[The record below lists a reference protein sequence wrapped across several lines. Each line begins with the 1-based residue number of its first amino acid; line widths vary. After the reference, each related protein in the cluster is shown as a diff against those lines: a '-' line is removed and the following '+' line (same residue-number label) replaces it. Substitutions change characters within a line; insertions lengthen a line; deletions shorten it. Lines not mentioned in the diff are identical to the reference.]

1 MVKLFLSFEEYLEMI
16 FGYRFVVHFED
27 TMVFLSGLFLGMI
40 IMSCLSG
47 RVVFKLQKIS
57 DLGSANVKLI
67 KFVHEGNKHYIA
79 DPKNVGESIETLL
92 LVIFRPLFQVREYN
106 YRDER
111 RTKIFLIIMAVV
123 SVIVFALAFLCIS
136 TVLIDNL
143 PIPSR

>member
-1 MVKLFLSFEEYLEMI
+1 MFQLFLDFEERLEQI
-16 FGYRFVVHFED
+16 FGFRFVVHFED
-27 TMVFLSGLFLGMI
+27 TTVFMAGVFLGMM
-40 IMSCLSG
+40 IMACLSG

-57 DLGSANVKLI
+57 NLGSTNVKLI

-92 LVIFRPLFQVREYN
+92 LVIFRPLFQAKQYS

-111 RTKIFLIIMAVV
+111 RTKIFLIVMAILGI
-123 SVIVFALAFLCIS
+123 VIFILAFLCIS

-143 PIPSR
+143 PVPGN